1 MVILCL
7 ELYVFEELPN
17 CFPVSFYIVIF
28 SVQRFQSL
36 HILKLVI
43 FQKKKKKKDSHSC
56 GYEVLFDCG
65 LNLHF
70 PDG

>member
-1 MVILCL
+1 MLGKL
-7 ELYVFEELPN
+7 
-17 CFPVSFYIVIF
+17 VSFYFVIF
-28 SVQRFQSL
+28 SVQSFQSL
-36 HILKLVI
+36 HVLKLVI
-43 FQKKKKKKDSHSC
+43 FQKKKKKDSHSC